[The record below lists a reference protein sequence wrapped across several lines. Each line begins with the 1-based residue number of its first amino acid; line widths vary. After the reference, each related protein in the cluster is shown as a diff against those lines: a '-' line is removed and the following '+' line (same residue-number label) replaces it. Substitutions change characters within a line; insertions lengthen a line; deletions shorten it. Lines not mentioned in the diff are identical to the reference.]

1 MTSRRE
7 FIKTG
12 AAASALIAA
21 PAILRAQ
28 TREPFVMMTPFG
40 FIADFIEMMN
50 AITGGHMAAQG
61 LDAKLLGGQ
70 GTAQPIQQLITGQAQ
85 MIRASGIDVMRA
97 ISTTK
102 APLISVGTMYQAS
115 TFHMVSL
122 KSKPISKAEDLKDKI
137 VGIVSV
143 GGTTEIYLDLILAKG
158 GLTKDSVKREVT
170 GNSPG
175 ALQMVKQGR
184 VDCFIASIQVVVA
197 LQRMKEEVEIW
208 STDRYAPM
216 PGQCYISSRDM
227 IKAKP
232 EVFTRAMRAMRAS
245 AQEIMTQPLAPI
257 FERAAKDYEIPNI
270 RNISELVEV
279 EKASADRLW
288 LSEGRENL
296 LRNVPHL
303 WKSGVDALRENK
315 VADPGDPQTLYTN
328 QFVDA
333 A

>member
-143 GGTTEIYLDLILAKG
+143 GGTTEVYLDLILAKG
-158 GLTKDSVKREVT
+158 GLSKDSVKREVT

-270 RNISELVEV
+270 RNIGELVEV
-279 EKASADRLW
+279 EKATADRLW

-296 LRNVPHL
+296 LRNVPKL

-315 VADPGDPQTLYTN
+315 IADPGEAESLYTN